1 MFAKCFLKKGC
12 STGMEKCDILAG
24 TTYIYIKFIRMF
36 DKQTH
41 KEAGDFVNYGY
52 LNFELSVNANSVG
65 LIMNPS

>member
-1 MFAKCFLKKGC
+1 MLLGAFKNKGVFNWN
-12 STGMEKCDILAG
+12 GKMCDILAA

-52 LNFELSVNANSVG
+52 LNFELSVNANSVWG
-65 LIMNPS
+65 S